1 MHLSILGQ
9 KPGENTA
16 LFTKQSKKKGPR
28 TKITRSLETKAFRM
42 CSRSE
47 QYLRDRGI

>member
-16 LFTKQSKKKGPR
+16 LFTNRCRKMGLR
-28 TKITRSLETKAFRM
+28 TKIARSLETKAFRM